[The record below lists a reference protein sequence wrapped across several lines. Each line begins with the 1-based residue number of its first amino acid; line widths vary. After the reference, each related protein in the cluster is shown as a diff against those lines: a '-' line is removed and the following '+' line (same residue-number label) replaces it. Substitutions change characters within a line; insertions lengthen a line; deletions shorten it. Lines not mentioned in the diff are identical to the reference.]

1 MKDYS
6 LDAQQ
11 ERLGFK
17 IARIEEVS
25 RQLMLLIENADRGFP
40 VHMNLALADPNKI
53 HKVVGDSSHDTNDE
67 EVLRS
72 LRRLKSQNHQLT
84 EVISIV
90 SLLQPFICNGK
101 CSTEF
106 NNMIFCLVTGSG
118 SQK

>member
-1 MKDYS
+1 MCVSSKDYS

-53 HKVVGDSSHDTNDE
+53 HKAAGGDSQDTNEE
-67 EVLRS
+67 EVIRS
-72 LRRLKSQNHQLT
+72 LRRLKAQNHQLT
-84 EVISIV
+84 EVMPIV
-90 SLLQPFICNGK
+90 LL
-101 CSTEF
+101 S
-106 NNMIFCLVTGSG
+106 M
-118 SQK
+118 